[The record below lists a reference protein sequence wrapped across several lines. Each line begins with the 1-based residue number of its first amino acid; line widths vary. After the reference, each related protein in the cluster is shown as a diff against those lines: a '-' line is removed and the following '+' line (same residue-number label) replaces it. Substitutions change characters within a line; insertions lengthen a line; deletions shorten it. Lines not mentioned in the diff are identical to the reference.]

1 MFQVKGIFRSLY
13 FRLVVIMSLC
23 YILTQA
29 FALDSFDYIIVLY
42 LLHIRLVSE
51 ENSIPIAFTFGLFYD
66 LAFPIFLGAGV
77 LLFMGLNFL
86 KIYIFQLF
94 DMSKLYSH
102 FIFAIGVLAAYLLVT
117 LRLFNFPQASFLMG
131 FAYYFTINFAVS
143 LVVLLIFG
151 RRYAVS
157 AA

>member
-1 MFQVKGIFRSLY
+1 MQLKHIARNLY
-13 FRLVVIMSLC
+13 FRLAAIMALS

-42 LLHIRLVSE
+42 ILHIRIISE
-51 ENSIPIAFTFGLFYD
+51 DNAIPFAFTFGLFYD
-66 LAFPIFLGAGV
+66 LVYPIYLGAGV
-77 LLFMGLNFL
+77 LLFMVLNLF
-86 KIYIFQLF
+86 KIYVFQLV

-102 FIFAIGVLAAYLLVT
+102 FIFAIGVLAGYLLVT
-117 LRLFNFPQASFLMG
+117 LKLFGFPQMTILMS
-131 FAYYFTINFAVS
+131 FAYYFTVNFAVS
-143 LVVLLIFG
+143 IVVLLIFG